1 MDMLVER
8 YSRDKQDSNSVLRGD
23 LLGTM
28 ARLCGQSAYKPESAK
43 RFAGLF
49 EQALGDESDLVR
61 EAAVDG
67 LICVD
72 RPRAL
77 KLLAKDFVNDRSQV
91 VRDRVMELAGE
102 VGGKD
107 DLSWLWDKLGAN
119 SEGKTAW
126 QAMLK
131 IFNNCDI
138 NVIESWV
145 GKFDSQPGNGKLS
158 DEQCVSFF
166 ELAERKAVAE
176 NKAEM
181 VRTTWEKLAQFYTK
195 AGQFEQAAEYLGKL
209 RGTARNAEQKDAI
222 LGQLVDVYLRWPK
235 AEAATQL
242 VGNCLL
248 EKDLGNDSA
257 VIRSI
262 EAFLDNPPGGS
273 DPNIVLKSLR
283 RIKATDQRPLW
294 QQHLAR
300 WDKRFVPA
308 KEAEDPNAGG

>member
-1 MDMLVER
+1 
-8 YSRDKQDSNSVLRGD
+8 
-23 LLGTM
+23 
-28 ARLCGQSAYKPESAK
+28 
-43 RFAGLF
+43 
-49 EQALGDESDLVR
+49 
-61 EAAVDG
+61 
-67 LICVD
+67 
-72 RPRAL
+72 
-77 KLLAKDFVNDRSQV
+77 
-91 VRDRVMELAGE
+91 
-102 VGGKD
+102 
-107 DLSWLWDKLGAN
+107 LWDKIGAN
-119 SEGKTAW
+119 SEGKSAW

-131 IFNNCDI
+131 IFNNCDV
-138 NVIESWV
+138 NVIESWM
-145 GKFDSQPGNGKLS
+145 GKFDSQSGNGKLS

-181 VRTTWEKLAQFYTK
+181 VRTTREKLAQLYTK

-209 RGTARNAEQKDAI
+209 RGAARNAEQKDAI

-235 AEAATQL
+235 VEAATQL